1 MSKKRNKMSA
11 IMTLKA
17 QYENYPGKDVCNIF
31 KEGWDAAIE
40 HDERVLAL
48 VEVIKAVI
56 ELGKHLKPN
65 GFANLINDL
74 ELALAQYQGSMKK

>member
-1 MSKKRNKMSA
+1 MSKKRNEMSA

-48 VEVIKAVI
+48 VRAISNLVEDGKLSSIIEAREV
-56 ELGKHLKPN
+56 LL
-65 GFANLINDL
+65 
-74 ELALAQYQGSMKK
+74 QYQESVKK